1 MTSPTIKLIYRNK
14 EYDLPAGMTVR
25 DAIKKVGLQPET
37 ILAVL
42 DGKLLTDDT
51 ILRAEMKQVKLV
63 AVISGGSTPTL
74 ALPHRRTSP
83 MGEGTGGGQ

>member
-1 MTSPTIKLIYRNK
+1 MSPTVKLIYRNK
-14 EYDLPAGMTVR
+14 EYDLPTGMTVR

-37 ILAVL
+37 VLAVL

-63 AVISGGSTPTL
+63 AVISGGR
-74 ALPHRRTSP
+74 A
-83 MGEGTGGGQ
+83 